1 MSVADILPYYFR
13 LENTAALLI
22 EEPLQPYS
30 TQLTTAQ
37 HKAIIPTP
45 NPTTAQLIGGR
56 RSHDGCQPGTLCGH
70 RELYS
75 DTLVARLSSLFCL
88 YVLLQDYFAFTY
100 NTYSNT
106 VLTAMHHL
114 RSLHESRHIF
124 RALRMNLAREQA
136 RLRCCDLFFCARR
149 HTPTTIHRPRERS
162 SYIDF
167 YIE

>member
-1 MSVADILPYYFR
+1 MRELCRLPIYCR
-13 LENTAALLI
+13 IISGRQNTPALLMVG
-22 EEPLQPYS
+22 PLQLNS

-114 RSLHESRHIF
+114 RSSARKPTYISSIEDESGS
-124 RALRMNLAREQA
+124 RASPALL
-136 RLRCCDLFFCARR
+136 L
-149 HTPTTIHRPRERS
+149 
-162 SYIDF
+162 
-167 YIE
+167 